1 MRTFDFDNL
10 NRLTAEKWL
19 NSSAAVTRTLSWDY
33 DLSGLL
39 VNTDDRLNTSG
50 TPLASAEYDYH
61 YDAAGRLDMS
71 LSTYDAVGNAAR

>member
-1 MRTFDFDNL
+1 M
-10 NRLTAEKWL
+10 
-19 NSSAAVTRTLSWDY
+19 
-33 DLSGLL
+33 
-39 VNTDDRLNTSG
+39 NTDDRLTLG